1 MGCPATGVLVGAKS
15 PHELSPGG
23 IFSFPP
29 LGATGVGAG
38 TVLPSLRVGKVSEFA
53 D

>member
-1 MGCPATGVLVGAKS
+1 MSCPATGVVVGAKS

-38 TVLPSLRVGKVSEFA
+38 TVLPSLRVGKVNEFA